1 MCECY
6 DCIHN
11 NGDGYC
17 KDNSYIIIMEDGI
30 CSLMEKAGVN
40 PQSEVEE

>member
-1 MCECY
+1 MMCECY

-17 KDNSYIIIMEDGI
+17 ENNSYIIIMEDGT
-30 CSLMEKAGVN
+30 CDSMEKVGVDN
-40 PQSEVEE
+40 ETD

>member
-1 MCECY
+1 MMCECY

-17 KDNSYIIIMEDGI
+17 EDNSYIIIMEDGT
-30 CSLMEKAGVN
+30 CNSMEKG
-40 PQSEVEE
+40 EVDNDK